1 MYEKDGRVVFENPN
15 EWVMTDPDTYQF
27 ARKVN
32 NTTWEY
38 YQLANEEIIK
48 LLEEVIYK
56 NQSIDPTPLKD
67 RVLNYINNYDSFKTT
82 SDDWYFG
89 EIDLYE
95 YDEDEICD
103 YLSAYGESYLQSA
116 DENTKVQLTCEAI
129 FETDMFTEFNPL
141 YH

>member
-1 MYEKDGRVVFENPN
+1 MYGKDGRVVFDNPN

-48 LLEEVIYK
+48 LLEEVIYN

-82 SDDWYFG
+82 SDDWYCG
-89 EIDLYE
+89 EIDIDE

-103 YLSAYGESYLQSA
+103 YLSAYGESYLRS
-116 DENTKVQLTCEAI
+116 EERRVGKECLR
-129 FETDMFTEFNPL
+129 
-141 YH
+141 

>member
-1 MYEKDGRVVFENPN
+1 MYGKDGRVVFDNPN

-48 LLEEVIYK
+48 LLEEVIYN

-67 RVLNYINNYDSFKTT
+67 RVLNYINNRSIFKTT
-82 SDDWYFG
+82 SDDWYCG
-89 EIDLYE
+89 EIDLDD

-103 YLSAYGESYLQSA
+103 YLSAYGESYLQGA
-116 DENTKVQLTCEAI
+116 DENTKVQLTCETI
-129 FETDMFTEFNPL
+129 FETDMFTDFNPL

>member
-1 MYEKDGRVVFENPN
+1 MYGKDGRVVFDNPN
-15 EWVMTDPDTYQF
+15 EWEMTDPDTYQF

-103 YLSAYGESYLQSA
+103 YLSAYGESYLQGA

>member
-1 MYEKDGRVVFENPN
+1 MYGKDGRVVFDNPN

-56 NQSIDPTPLKD
+56 NQSIGPTPIKD
-67 RVLNYINNYDSFKTT
+67 RVLNYINNRSIFKTT
-82 SDDWYFG
+82 SDDWYYG
-89 EIDLYE
+89 EIDLDD

-103 YLSAYGESYLQSA
+103 CLSAYGESYLQGA

-129 FETDMFTEFNPL
+129 FETNMFTEFNPL

>member
-103 YLSAYGESYLQSA
+103 YLSAYGESYLQGA

-129 FETDMFTEFNPL
+129 FETDMFTDYNPL

>member
-1 MYEKDGRVVFENPN
+1 MYGKDGRVVFDNPN

-48 LLEEVIYK
+48 LLEEVIYN

-103 YLSAYGESYLQSA
+103 YLSAYGESYLQGA

>member
-1 MYEKDGRVVFENPN
+1 MYGKDGRVVFDNPN

-48 LLEEVIYK
+48 LLEEVIYN
-56 NQSIDPTPLKD
+56 NQSIDPTPIKY
-67 RVLNYINNYDSFKTT
+67 RVLNYINNYDSFKTN
-82 SDDWYFG
+82 SDDWYCG
-89 EIDLYE
+89 EIDLDE

-103 YLSAYGESYLQSA
+103 YLSAYGESYLQGA

>member
-1 MYEKDGRVVFENPN
+1 MYEKDGRVGFENPN

-103 YLSAYGESYLQSA
+103 YLSAYGESYLQGA

>member
-1 MYEKDGRVVFENPN
+1 MYGKDGRVVFDNPN
-15 EWVMTDPDTYQF
+15 EWVMTDPHTYQF

-48 LLEEVIYK
+48 LLEEVIYN

-95 YDEDEICD
+95 YGEDEICD
-103 YLSAYGESYLQSA
+103 YLSAYGESYLQGA

>member
-48 LLEEVIYK
+48 LLEEVIYN

-67 RVLNYINNYDSFKTT
+67 KVLNYINNYDSFKTT

-103 YLSAYGESYLQSA
+103 YLSAYGESYLQGA

>member
-1 MYEKDGRVVFENPN
+1 MYGKDGRVVFDNPN
-15 EWVMTDPDTYQF
+15 EWVMTDLDTYQF

-32 NTTWEY
+32 DTTWEY

-89 EIDLYE
+89 EIDLDE

-103 YLSAYGESYLQSA
+103 YLSAYGESYLQGA

>member
-15 EWVMTDPDTYQF
+15 EWVMTDPHTYQF

-56 NQSIDPTPLKD
+56 NQSIDPAPLKD

-103 YLSAYGESYLQSA
+103 YLSAYGESYLQGA

>member
-1 MYEKDGRVVFENPN
+1 MYGKDGRVVFDNPN

-48 LLEEVIYK
+48 LLEEVIYN

-67 RVLNYINNYDSFKTT
+67 RVLNYINNRSIFKTT
-82 SDDWYFG
+82 SDDWYCG
-89 EIDLYE
+89 EIDLDD
-95 YDEDEICD
+95 YDEDEIYD
-103 YLSAYGESYLQSA
+103 YLSAYGESYLQGA

-129 FETDMFTEFNPL
+129 FETDMFTDFNPL

>member
-1 MYEKDGRVVFENPN
+1 MYEKDGRVVFDNPN

-48 LLEEVIYK
+48 LLEEVIYN

-103 YLSAYGESYLQSA
+103 YLSAYGDSYLQGA

>member
-15 EWVMTDPDTYQF
+15 EWVMTDPHTYQF

-48 LLEEVIYK
+48 LLEEVIYN

-103 YLSAYGESYLQSA
+103 YLSAYGESYLQGA
-116 DENTKVQLTCEAI
+116 DENTKVQLTCETI
-129 FETDMFTEFNPL
+129 FETDMFTDFNPL

>member
-48 LLEEVIYK
+48 LLEEVIYN

-103 YLSAYGESYLQSA
+103 YLSAYGESYLQGA
-116 DENTKVQLTCEAI
+116 DENTKIQLTCEAI